1 MMTRTV
7 TKFKKKGE
15 TMDRNLHSYWFKANQ
30 RDHDDIADAIEKR
43 FKKSLPIWEYGL
55 KLRRGRDP

>member
-43 FKKSLPIWEYGL
+43 FKSRSLYGST
-55 KLRRGRDP
+55 D